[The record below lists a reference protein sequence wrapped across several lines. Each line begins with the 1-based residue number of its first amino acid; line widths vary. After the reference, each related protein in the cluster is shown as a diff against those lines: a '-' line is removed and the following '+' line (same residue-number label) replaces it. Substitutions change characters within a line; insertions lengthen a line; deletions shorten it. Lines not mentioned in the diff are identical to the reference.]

1 MILIGVGLQRKRAD
15 EIAAEM
21 GLPTSQLLGLF
32 NKTVRKV
39 SQYLNSVVEKAVAA
53 ELEPSSKKAISFS
66 EPLNK
71 DVMNEL
77 DEEAKV
83 SSRFDFLF
91 SLSQL
96 LLHRFLTDS
105 IHFGYCRC
113 RNWSCRRKSSQ
124 N

>member
-1 MILIGVGLQRKRAD
+1 MILIGMGLQRKRAD

-32 NKTVRKV
+32 NKTIRKV

-53 ELEPSSKKAISFS
+53 EFESSSKKATSFS

-83 SSRFDFLF
+83 SSHLVLF
-91 SLSQL
+91 SLFECL
-96 LLHRFLTDS
+96 F
-105 IHFGYCRC
+105 
-113 RNWSCRRKSSQ
+113 
-124 N
+124 

>member
-15 EIAAEM
+15 EIAGEM
-21 GLPTSQLLGLF
+21 ELPTSQLLGLF

-39 SQYLNSVVEKAVAA
+39 SQYFNSVVEKAVAT
-53 ELEPSSKKAISFS
+53 ELESSSKKAISFS

-83 SSRFDFLF
+83 SLHSRL
-91 SLSQL
+91 
-96 LLHRFLTDS
+96 
-105 IHFGYCRC
+105 
-113 RNWSCRRKSSQ
+113 
-124 N
+124 

>member
-1 MILIGVGLQRKRAD
+1 MWLAKGIFDIFFCNTRQMILIGMGLQRKRAD

-32 NKTVRKV
+32 NKTIRKV

-53 ELEPSSKKAISFS
+53 EFESSSKKATSFS

-83 SSRFDFLF
+83 SSHLVLF
-91 SLSQL
+91 SLL
-96 LLHRFLTDS
+96 ECLF
-105 IHFGYCRC
+105 
-113 RNWSCRRKSSQ
+113 
-124 N
+124 